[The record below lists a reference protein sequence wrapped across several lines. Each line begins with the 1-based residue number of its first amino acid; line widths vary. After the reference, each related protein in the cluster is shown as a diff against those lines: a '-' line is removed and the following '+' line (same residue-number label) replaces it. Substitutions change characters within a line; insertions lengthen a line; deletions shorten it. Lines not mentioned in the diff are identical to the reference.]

1 MAPARPAAWC
11 VLLVTALLLPTAEA
25 AARTAIVKAGEGWRL
40 EVDGQPY
47 VAKGVTFSGTGGPA
61 NFDTDCE
68 RLSAQG
74 VNTLRTWGTGEET
87 AALLDAAHKHGL
99 RVLVG
104 LWMRPG
110 RAGMENDDAFDYAR
124 DAKGREAQLQA
135 TLAQV
140 RRFKGHPAVLAWGL
154 GNEVIL
160 NSPDEPAK
168 VAYARFLEKV
178 ARAVKKTDPGH
189 PVLSV
194 DAWTL
199 GVPYWEKY
207 VPSLDAYG
215 LNVYGR
221 GIHALPEAV
230 KQAGGRR
237 PWFITEFGAQG
248 EWEVP
253 KDARGVPQE
262 PGDTEKYDVIVD
274 GWLNALAPQVQAG
287 RCLGLFVFNYSS
299 AFDHT
304 GLWLGMLSGTA
315 MRPAWHAVREAYT
328 GTKPAPALPVPVR
341 LEVRSLEK
349 EGAATWANVDF
360 DVTAAAPLEVSFA
373 YNSRGAPTRE
383 ERDRVTV
390 LEARKGATPGTWRVR
405 LPAVTGAIKLYGLAK
420 DGAGN
425 LVAATTSVAAPGSP

>member
-1 MAPARPAAWC
+1 MAIARPFAAG
-11 VLLVTALLLPTAEA
+11 VLLLTTLLFPTWDAD
-25 AARTAIVKAGEGWRL
+25 ARTSIVKAGEGWKL
-40 EVDGQPY
+40 VVDGQPY

-61 NFDTDCE
+61 NFDRDCE
-68 RLSAQG
+68 QLRALG

-87 AALLDAAHKHGL
+87 PALLDAAHKHGL

-104 LWMRPG
+104 LWLRPG
-110 RAGMENDDAFDYAR
+110 RAGMENDDAFDYVR
-124 DAKGREAQLQA
+124 DAKGREAQFQA

-140 RRFKGHPAVLAWGL
+140 RRFKDHPAVLAWGL

-160 NSPDEPAK
+160 NSPDEASK

-178 ARAVKKTDPGH
+178 VRAVKKADPGH

-199 GVPYWEKY
+199 GVPLWEKY

-221 GIHALPEAV
+221 GIHALADAV
-230 KQAGGRR
+230 KQAGGRK

-253 KDARGVPQE
+253 KDARGIPQE
-262 PGDTEKYDVIVD
+262 PGDGEKYSVIVD
-274 GWLNALAPQVQAG
+274 GWRNALAPHVQTG
-287 RCLGLFVFNYSS
+287 RCLGLFVFNYS
-299 AFDHT
+299 ATLDHG
-304 GLWLGMLSGTA
+304 GLWLGMLSGTST
-315 MRPAWHAVREAYT
+315 RPAWHAVREAYT
-328 GTKPAPALPVPVR
+328 GTKPEPALPVPVR
-341 LEVRSLEK
+341 LEVRGVEK
-349 EGAATWANVDF
+349 EGTVTWANVAF
-360 DVTAAAPLEVSFA
+360 DVTSATPLDVSFA
-373 YNSRGAPTRE
+373 YNFRRAATRA

-390 LEARKGATPGTWRVR
+390 LESRKGDSPGTWRVR
-405 LPAVTGAIKLYGLAK
+405 LPSVTGAIKLYGLAK

-425 LVAATTSVAAPGSP
+425 LVAATTSVAASP

>member
-1 MAPARPAAWC
+1 MATPHPVAVG
-11 VLLVTALLLPTAEA
+11 VLLLTALLLPTWDVE
-25 AARTAIVKAGEGWRL
+25 ARTAILKAGEGWKL
-40 EVDGQPY
+40 EVDGKPY

-61 NFDTDCE
+61 NFDKDCE
-68 RLSAQG
+68 QLKSLG
-74 VNTLRTWGTGEET
+74 VNTLRTWGTGDET
-87 AALLDAAHKHGL
+87 AVLLDAAQKHGL

-104 LWMRPG
+104 LWLRPG
-110 RAGMENDDAFDYAR
+110 RPGMENDDAFDYVR

-140 RRFKGHPAVLAWGL
+140 RRFKDHPAVLAWGV

-160 NSPDEPAK
+160 NSPDEPSK

-178 ARAVKKTDPGH
+178 VRAVKKADPTH

-199 GVPYWEKY
+199 GIPFWEKY

-221 GIHALPEAV
+221 GIHALADAV
-230 KQAGGRR
+230 KQAGGRK

-262 PGDTEKYDVIVD
+262 PGDGEKYDVIVD
-274 GWLNALAPQVQAG
+274 GWRNALAPHVQAG
-287 RCLGLFVFNYSS
+287 RCLGLFVFNYST
-299 AFDHT
+299 AVDHT
-304 GLWLGMLSGTA
+304 GLWLGMLSGTST
-315 MRPAWHAVREAYT
+315 RPAWHAVREAYT
-328 GTKPAPALPVPVR
+328 GVKPSPALPVPVR
-341 LEVRSLEK
+341 LEVRGVEK
-349 EGAATWANVDF
+349 GWANVAF
-360 DVTAAAPLEVSFA
+360 DVTSSTPLEVSFA
-373 YNSRGAPTRE
+373 YNFRGAHNRA
-383 ERDRVTV
+383 ERDRVTM
-390 LEARKGATPGTWRVR
+390 LESRKGATPGTWRVR
-405 LPAVTGAIKLYGLAK
+405 LPVVTGSIKLYGLAK

-425 LVAATTSVAAPGSP
+425 LVAATTSVAAPATP